1 MKHLLF
7 LLFCLPLFAIAQ
19 NQPLLIQGTSP
30 KLYVNHTVAA
40 KENYYSLGRLYNIS
54 PKEIAPFNNLKLE
67 SGLSLGQTIM
77 IPLTDNN
84 FLQAGNPA
92 ADEALI
98 PVYYVVHEKEGFY
111 RISVNNNKVPIV
123 TVKKWNNVT
132 TDGVPTGTPLI
143 IGYLKVKKELS
154 LFATTPGLTL
164 DQVKA
169 AIQEPAIKPTTTTI
183 TTVAKNDNA
192 MATAPAVI
200 SVTKTPTVETIV
212 TKNNVQPPEEKV
224 PVTTTT
230 PADNEMPSSSQPIA
244 TPAVTFKQD
253 EAHAGFTGFYGGVFK
268 TDYDKHPGKSGTE
281 DEKGDAAIFKSNS
294 GWQDGKYYCLYDG
307 AQAGSVVKI
316 ADNTTGRVIYAKVL
330 DAMPDMKQNT
340 GIMLRLSNAAA
351 QELGVTDV
359 KFDCT
364 VTYYK

>member
-1 MKHLLF
+1 MKRLLL
-7 LLFCLPLFAIAQ
+7 LLFCLPLIVIAQ
-19 NQPLLIQGTSP
+19 DQPLLVQGTAP
-30 KLYVNHTVAA
+30 KLYLNHTVIA
-40 KENYYSLGRLYNIS
+40 KENYYSIGRLYNIS

-84 FLQAGNPA
+84 FLQSGNPS

-143 IGYLKVKKELS
+143 IGYLKVKKDLS

-164 DQVKA
+164 DQVKT
-169 AIQEPAIKPTTTTI
+169 AIAQPAVKTTTTATTVITKEDKTTDEEAPAPVAKAEPVMTTTI
-183 TTVAKNDNA
+183 TKS
-192 MATAPAVI
+192 APPP
-200 SVTKTPTVETIV
+200 VTKTVVPT
-212 TKNNVQPPEEKV
+212 TKSED
-224 PVTTTT
+224 
-230 PADNEMPSSSQPIA
+230 AEMPA
-244 TPAVTFKQD
+244 TPQPSTVATPTFKND
-253 EAHAGFTGFYGGVFK
+253 ETHANFTGFYGGAFR
-268 TDYDKHPGKSGTE
+268 TDYDKHPGNNGTE
-281 DEKGDAAIFKSNS
+281 DEKGDASIFKSNS

-307 AQAGSVVKI
+307 AQAGSIVKI
-316 ADNTTGRVIYAKVL
+316 VDNTTSKIIYAKVL

-340 GIMLRLSNAAA
+340 GIMLRISNSAA